1 MANIKLHQDHIF
13 DVGDLVYKE
22 WGRQWEPARVLKIY
36 KGGSGGIKI
45 QFVECKRK
53 LDVHRQTLKLP
64 EAFQAENKT
73 VLEEQKRA
81 AEAERIVEE
90 QKRVAEAERI
100 VEEQKRVAEAES
112 ILEEEKRVAE
122 AESILEEQ
130 KKAAEAESILEEQ
143 MRAAETES
151 ILEEQKRVA
160 EAESILEEQ
169 KRVAEAES
177 ILEEQ
182 KRVVEAESIREKQ
195 KRVAETERV
204 LEEQKRATEAESIL
218 EEQNNAAEEMNRLQ
232 EERNLML
239 EQQIADGTQ
248 SCQYSIVNIHR
259 KPVTRSRIVK
269 VKKENIE
276 VEADL
281 EDVEQLGE
289 NVDPSR
295 STKPPKSKKTKN
307 KAKKRK
313 NVRINVREEQNSYN
327 LRTLDEALEL
337 ATTVSS
343 DEIDVVILPPDGVE
357 SDTEMID
364 DNDGNNLPLSAVKDT
379 AGTYELHFVGEE
391 SDNELDTE
399 QFNNTA
405 PITRSSTDAIDNKYP
420 DILAFRSEVQNIVK
434 DTSTDTSEKINKL
447 LELCPKI
454 KNSCKWVA
462 DSAQAPNLL
471 PRPSHS
477 EAVVVNRSKLIQD
490 FGGLLPHEILERLID
505 DPENSLLE
513 HIVKESERYAHSRF
527 GDLTFKTNKD
537 EIKTFIGVLLLSG
550 YHKLPQAHLYW
561 DSNVDTNVS
570 VVTDAVSRNRY
581 NLLKKYIHCVD
592 NRDVDTTDKYW
603 KVRPLYDIMNQSLAK
618 FKNLDNTYSIDEQ
631 MVPYTGMHS
640 AKQRMKDKSIRFG
653 YKNFWLVGSS
663 GFPYHCLPYCGKK
676 GIGGDPG
683 KNLTSR
689 VTIQLAMKILEPKES
704 NVFYDNWF
712 ASYKLLAIFSAMEL
726 GASCTIQSQ
735 RTNSCPT
742 KTDSALK
749 KEGRG
754 SFSKGIDEFTGVT
767 IVKWHD
773 NNVVNVGSNIFTVNP
788 IADVERYSQS
798 EKKKI
803 QIKRPSLVREYNKGM
818 GNVDVFDGHVAS
830 YRISLRGK
838 KWWWPHFINTL
849 DCLKAASYSLYEI
862 CHCNEKTKL
871 TYLNFIRRITIAY
884 LKKRLQPPSSLC
896 QRVAVWKGDN
906 RVTPEVRLESRTNTH
921 WPVKTK
927 QRRCALNGCKGRSNY
942 KCEVCD
948 VALCV
953 LCFKPYHQLT

>member
-1 MANIKLHQDHIF
+1 MH
-13 DVGDLVYKE
+13 
-22 WGRQWEPARVLKIY
+22 
-36 KGGSGGIKI
+36 
-45 QFVECKRK
+45 
-53 LDVHRQTLKLP
+53 
-64 EAFQAENKT
+64 
-73 VLEEQKRA
+73 
-81 AEAERIVEE
+81 
-90 QKRVAEAERI
+90 
-100 VEEQKRVAEAES
+100 
-112 ILEEEKRVAE
+112 
-122 AESILEEQ
+122 
-130 KKAAEAESILEEQ
+130 
-143 MRAAETES
+143 
-151 ILEEQKRVA
+151 
-160 EAESILEEQ
+160 
-169 KRVAEAES
+169 
-177 ILEEQ
+177 
-182 KRVVEAESIREKQ
+182 
-195 KRVAETERV
+195 
-204 LEEQKRATEAESIL
+204 
-218 EEQNNAAEEMNRLQ
+218 RLQ
-232 EERNLML
+232 EERNLTL
-239 EQQIADGTQ
+239 EQQIADGSQ

-259 KPVTRSRIVK
+259 KPVTRSRIVNI
-269 VKKENIE
+269 KKEYIE
-276 VEADL
+276 VEAAL
-281 EDVEQLGE
+281 EDVEQPGE
-289 NVDPSR
+289 KVDPSR
-295 STKPPKSKKTKN
+295 STKSPKSKKMAEVKREILEKDVKELTGSRQSARSNTKTKN
-307 KAKKRK
+307 KAKKQK
-313 NVRINVREEQNSYN
+313 NVRINVREEQTSLHNN

-343 DEIDVVILPPDGVE
+343 NEIDVVILPPDGVE

-364 DNDGNNLPLSAVKDT
+364 DNDGDNLPLSAVKDT

-399 QFNNTA
+399 QLTNPA
-405 PITRSSTDAIDNKYP
+405 PITRSY
-420 DILAFRSEVQNIVK
+420 
-434 DTSTDTSEKINKL
+434 
-447 LELCPKI
+447 
-454 KNSCKWVA
+454 
-462 DSAQAPNLL
+462 
-471 PRPSHS
+471 
-477 EAVVVNRSKLIQD
+477 
-490 FGGLLPHEILERLID
+490 
-505 DPENSLLE
+505 
-513 HIVKESERYAHSRF
+513 
-527 GDLTFKTNKD
+527 
-537 EIKTFIGVLLLSG
+537 

-570 VVTDAVSRNRY
+570 VVTDAISRNRY

-618 FKNLDNTYSIDEQ
+618 FKNLDNTFSIDEQ

-689 VTIQLAMKILEPKES
+689 VTLQLAMEILEPKES

-726 GASCTIQSQ
+726 GASCT
-735 RTNSCPT
+735 T

-773 NNVVNVGSNIFTVNP
+773 NSVVNVGSNIFTVNP
-788 IADVERYSQS
+788 ITDVERYSQA

-803 QIKRPSLVREYNKGM
+803 QIKRPSLVKEYNKGM

-838 KWWWPHFINTL
+838 KWWWPHLINTL

-862 CHCNEKTKL
+862 CHSNEKTKL

-953 LCFKPYHQLT
+953 LCFKPYHQLE